1 MTGNLIFNGEKV
13 LDLVKPFLK
22 AIGIS
27 LLISIPIYIGINC
40 YSEEINHL
48 LFYFKGYTV
57 TFTHIGEKHSAM
69 REMSGSIT
77 FLVLFVPLL
86 FLGSIFV
93 VKNYYK
99 DRQMLS
105 FYLNQFIFIKLLI
118 FFLLMVFSFIL
129 GVKLF
134 NWDMENQFLLDEAS
148 KWEIKTQTIIT
159 YDEMMKSFR
168 FWVGWTVLNFV
179 CITTISYLLFRL
191 KSLFKEYFRVI
202 VIFLFFIYLYLLF
215 SKVNFWLF
223 EKWVCMIL
231 ISAVYFIASYF
242 FFTLQGKI
250 KLPKRGIKKSKSRKY
265 YL

>member
-1 MTGNLIFNGEKV
+1 MTGNLIFNGGKV
-13 LDLVKPFLK
+13 LDLVKPFIK
-22 AIGIS
+22 AI
-27 LLISIPIYIGINC
+27 LISILVSIPVYIVINC
-40 YSEEINHL
+40 YSEEINHS

-86 FLGSIFV
+86 FLGSILV

-99 DRQMLS
+99 DRQMLN
-105 FYLNQFIFIKLLI
+105 FYLNQFIYLKFLI
-118 FFLLMVFSFIL
+118 FFVLMISSFVL
-129 GVKLF
+129 GIKLF

-191 KSLFKEYFRVI
+191 KSLFDEYFRVI
-202 VIFLFFIYLYLLF
+202 LIFLFFIYLYLLF

-223 EKWVCMIL
+223 EKWGCMIL
-231 ISAVYFIASYF
+231 ISAVYFITSYYF
-242 FFTLQGKI
+242 FILQSKV
-250 KLPKRGIKKSKSRKY
+250 KFPKKETKKSKSRKY